1 MDNED
6 ISEII
11 KILGKDK
18 IEELYCYIGSKPV
31 SISRLHRF
39 LLNLNICEELRNGT
53 TTFREIAKKIGIS
66 EKKVSRVYE
75 YMKGL
80 DKTEKNVR
88 KVFGHLY

>member
-1 MDNED
+1 MDDED

-11 KILGKDK
+11 KILGNDK
-18 IEELYCYIGSKPV
+18 IEALYLYIGSKPI

-39 LLNLNICEELRNGT
+39 ILDHNICEELRNGT
-53 TTFREIAKKIGIS
+53 TTFREIAKKFGIS
-66 EKKVSRVYE
+66 EKKVARLYR

-88 KVFGHLY
+88 